1 MFTFIGPP
9 DPIDYLRSTS
19 LTSSS
24 SNLNH
29 NVAVSA
35 ADDADD
41 AVFRDRRR
49 LDSDDEGMDATAW
62 RRHEMEEEEGKGIQD
77 DTEDNDDDDESNQ
90 GIPLNQRRTLQRMRG
105 SMSSTTTNN
114 SDDNHKTSR
123 RRVSNSYR
131 PQRRYPTRSKSATTP
146 TMTTATSASA
156 AAAAA
161 AASVANG
168 EAIPLSTV
176 QDPPARERPQEGS
189 AWPYRETLSFTRSLV
204 FYGAGSITDES
215 ERACSHIQA
224 ARCLRQKYY
233 GGKGCRILVP
243 TSSPDPPSQDVLF
256 QDPKLQFSL
265 QNGVAELFHPDYA
278 PTTSLVTVPDIAEF
292 VHDYNH
298 LVEMVSEGAMRSFCF
313 QRLQLLSTSFKMH
326 NTLNSAVER
335 EEQSN
340 LLGTDFYRTMKID
353 NHIHA
358 AASPTA
364 KTFVEFVRRKL
375 ETEGDTVVFEDGRT
389 LQQVFQDA
397 GLDTDHL
404 TIDAFNVLAD
414 YSVFVRF
421 DQFNHSFSPFR
432 LADMRRMFLKTTNH
446 IDGRFFAELLKLVL
460 YRHENSKGHNSAC
473 EMRLSI
479 YGMERHEWYDLSK
492 WMLREW
498 EHPDLPGNM
507 ISSHNRW
514 MVQIPRLWRIYSKKP
529 VPPGAPPRSF
539 LEMIE
544 NIFAPLFEA
553 TLYPDEHPEI
563 AEAIQ
568 HIVGFDSVDDEGV
581 LEETCTDQK
590 PHEWTTDK
598 NPSYWWQLYYLWANM
613 EVLNNLRRARGLN
626 TFAFRPHAGE
636 TGDPMHLAATYMLC
650 QSINH
655 GICLD
660 MQVSLQYLYYLDQI
674 GLSISPLSNNF
685 LFRKIA
691 ENPFPKFFRR
701 GLNVTLSTDDPLL
714 FHMSDDAL
722 LEEYSVARATFDL
735 SMTDMMEI
743 ARNSVLQSG
752 FECDFK
758 KKWLGEHYQRG
769 LTFCDE
775 NITHVPLI
783 RAKFRAEH
791 LALEHMLVHLIA
803 AGKKDNVLN
812 EMKVQFGLARDAHRD
827 VLFDNFHEIPEFP
840 ERGQL

>member
-1 MFTFIGPP
+1 MPQRNSMFTFIGPP

-29 NVAVSA
+29 
-35 ADDADD
+35 D
-41 AVFRDRRR
+41 AVFRDMRR
-49 LDSDDEGMDATAW
+49 LDSDDEGMDAATL
-62 RRHEMEEEEGKGIQD
+62 RRHEMEDDNENDDKGIDDKQDDHDQLYDESEEGISLD
-77 DTEDNDDDDESNQ
+77 
-90 GIPLNQRRTLQRMRG
+90 QRRTIQRMRG

-114 SDDNHKTSR
+114 SDENHKSGR
-123 RRVSNSYR
+123 HRVCTSYR
-131 PQRRYPTRSKSATTP
+131 PQRNHPSRRKSGTT
-146 TMTTATSASA
+146 TTASVTATATAS
-156 AAAAA
+156 
-161 AASVANG
+161 S
-168 EAIPLSTV
+168 EAIPSLSSAV

-224 ARCLRQKYY
+224 ARLLRQKYY
-233 GGKGCRILVP
+233 GGKGCRMHVAV
-243 TSSPDPPSQDVLF
+243 PPSSSHAPSHDVLLN
-256 QDPKLQFSL
+256 DPKLQFSL

-278 PTTSLVTVPDIAEF
+278 PTTSLVSVPDIAEF
-292 VHDYNH
+292 AHDYNR

-389 LQQVFQDA
+389 LQQVFHDA

-563 AEAIQ
+563 AKAIQ

-803 AGKKDNVLN
+803 AGKKDRVLN
-812 EMKVQFGLARDAHRD
+812 EMKVQFGLARDAHHD